1 MSKYSQPLLVLMTP
15 LVIVMS
21 GLLIVDP
28 QSWIAAFIGG
38 IVFFLAIA
46 LIASELSK
54 KNFVVYNESG
64 VIYCG
69 PTPEDIPEDATD
81 IKYFTDYDEAFGYC
95 NYIASQLF
103 GD

>member
-1 MSKYSQPLLVLMTP
+1 MSKYFQPVMVLITP

-21 GLLIVDP
+21 GLLIVD
-28 QSWIAAFIGG
+28 QNSQLAGFIAG
-38 IVFFLAIA
+38 IIFFLTIG
-46 LIASELSK
+46 LIVSELAR
-54 KNFVVYNESG
+54 KNFVVYNQSG

-81 IKYFTDYDEAFGYC
+81 IKYFIDYDEAYGYA
-95 NYIASQLF
+95 NHIATQLF